1 MKIKKFTFNEFQENT
16 YIIYDKTKECA
27 IIDPGCNSNS
37 EKNMIVNFIK
47 QEKLTPVKLINTHCH
62 IDHVFG
68 NDFINK
74 EFNLKLHINNKEM
87 ENLEMAK
94 KYSEIY
100 DIDYTPYKDEI
111 KFIKEDEKIYFGETE
126 LNIIFTPGH
135 SSGHISLISEKQKTI
150 ISGDVLF
157 RESIGRTDL
166 PGGDFNTL
174 IKSIKEKIFKYPEEY
189 IVLPGHGPETQINH
203 EKNNNPFLI
212 SQ

>member
-27 IIDPGCNSNS
+27 IIDPGCNSIS
-37 EKNMIVNFIK
+37 EKKTIINFIK
-47 QEKLTPVKLINTHCH
+47 QEKLKPVKLINTHCH

-68 NDFINK
+68 NNFINK
-74 EFNLKLHINNKEM
+74 EFNLKLHVNDKEL

-94 KYSEIY
+94 KYSEMYGIN
-100 DIDYTPYKDEI
+100 YTPYKDEI
-111 KFIKEDEKIYFGETE
+111 KFIKENEKILFGENE

-135 SSGHISLISEKQKTI
+135 SAGHISLISKKQKTI

-174 IKSIKEKIFKYPEEY
+174 IKSIKEKIFQYPQDY
-189 IVLPGHGPETQINH
+189 IILPGHGPETQINH

-212 SQ
+212 NH